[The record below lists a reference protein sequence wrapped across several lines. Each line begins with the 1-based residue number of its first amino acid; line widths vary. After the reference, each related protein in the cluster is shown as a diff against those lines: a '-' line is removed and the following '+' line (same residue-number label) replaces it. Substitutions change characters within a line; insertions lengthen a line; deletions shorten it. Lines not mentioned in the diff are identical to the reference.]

1 MTPEKRD
8 GIARY
13 RAEAVQRE
21 KERSERRH
29 QDLLARVES
38 IVSSYEVKNTV
49 CYKCHTNQM
58 FQPSDDQIQ
67 SFKLFCFLIT
77 LISNDQQIIWQWEV
91 GNSVFD
97 IKLISF
103 NFHSKAFMK

>member
-8 GIARY
+8 EIARY

-67 SFKLFCFLIT
+67 SFKLYLVFGFLIT
-77 LISNDQQIIWQWEV
+77 LISNDQQ
-91 GNSVFD
+91 
-97 IKLISF
+97 KLYGSGRYEILFLTS
-103 NFHSKAFMK
+103 N